1 MTTDS
6 FIVNSIYCIFSTFI
20 CIWYIYTI
28 YSIFINSKYYYK
40 VDNIIFYVSRN
51 NLKKKNNFLFNKILI
66 ELLQYTILKGAV
78 AIRMNKT

>member
-6 FIVNSIYCIFSTFI
+6 CIVNSIYCIFSTFI